1 MSTFKV
7 KKMFSAVVV
16 SAWLGLV
23 VLFVGHGC
31 SEIGSPG
38 GKRNGAASL
47 GVDVPDG
54 ITIYPNTKTVSTVYA
69 KQFLDNMV
77 SCTGLRIESAE
88 TRERWEAESGS
99 LSEFGYATDVTP
111 PMMMAIAT
119 VAGEICS
126 DITNPDATV
135 NKGSRDRLFPGV
147 NFASNGTMSSGEIRD
162 AVQRVALS
170 CWHRRASSDEVNVIS
185 SMVTDNVA
193 SETTNRSQMAAMLV
207 CTSMLSSYKSIEM

>member
-1 MSTFKV
+1 
-7 KKMFSAVVV
+7 MFSAVIV
-16 SAWLGLV
+16 SAWLGLI

-31 SEIGSPG
+31 SEIGKVG
-38 GKRNGAASL
+38 GNSNPSASL
-47 GVDVPDG
+47 GAAAPDG
-54 ITIYPNTKTVSTVYA
+54 ITVFPNTKTVSTVYA

-88 TRERWEAESGS
+88 TRQRWEAESGS

-126 DITNPDATV
+126 DITSASAEV
-135 NKGSRDRLFPGV
+135 NRGSRDRLFPGV
-147 NFASNGTMSSGEIRD
+147 DFSRNGTMSPGEISD
-162 AVQRVALS
+162 AIQRVALS
-170 CWHRRASSDEVNVIS
+170 CWHRRASNAEENIISTMVNE
-185 SMVTDNVA
+185 NLA
-193 SETTNRSQMAAMLV
+193 SETQNRSQTAAMLV

>member
-31 SEIGSPG
+31 SEIGAP
-38 GKRNGAASL
+38 NGSSSRAGSL
-47 GVDVPDG
+47 GAEVPDG

-126 DITNPDATV
+126 DITHADAGV
-135 NKGSRDRLFPGV
+135 NRGSRNRLFPGV
-147 NFASNGTMSSGEIRD
+147 DFSAGGSMSSGEIQS
-162 AVQRVALS
+162 AIQRVALS
-170 CWHRRASSDEVNVIS
+170 CWHRRATSNEVDVIS
-185 SMVTDNVA
+185 SMVNENVA
-193 SETTNRSQMAAMLV
+193 SETTNRSQTAAMLV
-207 CTSMLSSYKSIEM
+207 CTSMLASYKSIEM